1 VSIIRDYRE
10 NGIPIGNRL
19 KFDPKDRP
27 LVYKDIPMV
36 DGQEVDNQ
44 NQLTKRLDDLSR
56 IGQILASPA
65 GQKYLSNESLLFA
78 SKVKPGKRRETG
90 VGRALSVLSQG
101 LFNAAKI
108 VGSTLAQVPVNG
120 TGTHFVKAFAGKG
133 RGTYLHEIGFSNVV
147 PHASSNGIDIIS
159 TIFGNPNALEDANSV
174 AGRADI
180 TLFNEENSILF
191 SAQKSK
197 LAPKRTKEIISN
209 KETLAGDS
217 TRAFGN
223 DLNDAISQV
232 GLGKDGNATDQQK
245 ELEQGIA
252 KYRYKEEPGDNPD
265 TKDVVE
271 KSGQV
276 LNITDAAKAG
286 KVAKLSISDYT
297 GSSPLNTD
305 TTQIVE
311 HPKLPFDGEGKPKF
325 KGIEKVP
332 ASTITRDN
340 PSLGF
345 RSDFNPKDTDKKEF
359 DVSQRIGL
367 GTPASKDL
375 DDKGKKLSVD
385 KINILAPQNSKLGG
399 TKGKEGRDLIKF
411 RFQIIT
417 PGGTGGP
424 KIKHLYFRALIDNF
438 GDTFNANWNSYN
450 YIGRGESFYTYGNF
464 DRSIDLGFK
473 IAAQTEDEMKPLYQ
487 KLNYLI
493 GATTPTYSQNFMRGT
508 FVKMTVGDYI
518 YELPG
523 FLNNV
528 NVSWNQEYPWEIAM
542 TSVDPVTGVRESTN
556 KRQEL
561 PMILDVG
568 LSFTPI
574 HTFLPEAGGSIE
586 GDAKNPIIK
595 AKPFITHGRE
605 NTNNIYI
612 TDPDIKDPN
621 ATNTN

>member
-1 VSIIRDYRE
+1 M
-10 NGIPIGNRL
+10 PIGNRL

-36 DGQEVDNQ
+36 DREVDDQ
-44 NQLTKRLDDLSR
+44 NQLTKRIDDLSR

-65 GQKYLSNESLLFA
+65 GVKYLSNESLLFA
-78 SKVKPGKRRETG
+78 SKVKPNKKRQTG
-90 VGRALSVLSQG
+90 VGKALSVLSQG

-120 TGTHFVKAFAGKG
+120 TGTHFVKAFAGRGK
-133 RGTYLHEIGFSNVV
+133 GTYLNELGYSRVI
-147 PHASSNGIDIIS
+147 PHVSANGADIVS
-159 TIFGNPNALEDANSV
+159 ALFPPNNILPDANTV
-174 AGRADI
+174 AGAADI
-180 TLFNEENSILF
+180 ELVKNDNSILF
-191 SAQKSK
+191 SAQSSN
-197 LAPKRTKEIISN
+197 LSPKKTKDRILEFEATKQN
-209 KETLAGDS
+209 AKE
-217 TRAFGN
+217 
-223 DLNDAISQV
+223 
-232 GLGKDGNATDQQK
+232 
-245 ELEQGIA
+245 GIA
-252 KYRYKEEPGDNPD
+252 KYRYKEQVGDDPATEKVEEPKG
-265 TKDVVE
+265 TLY
-271 KSGQV
+271 GQIN
-276 LNITDAAKAG
+276 NITAAVK
-286 KVAKLSISDYT
+286 
-297 GSSPLNTD
+297 
-305 TTQIVE
+305 
-311 HPKLPFDGEGKPKF
+311 EGKE
-325 KGIEKVP
+325 EKVP
-332 ASTITRDN
+332 LKNRAIEGEYIPEFKFKTKKEGEKEVKTDELEIAPADDREFTELNRDN
-340 PSLGF
+340 KSEGF
-345 RSDFNPKDTDKKEF
+345 RTDIEKKDRKKFNI
-359 DVSQRIGL
+359 SQRIGL
-367 GTPASKDL
+367 GNPGDNPGTPIAQ
-375 DDKGKKLSVD
+375 D
-385 KINILAPQNSKLGG
+385 KINLLAPKSKKLTGLEAE
-399 TKGKEGRDLIKF
+399 EGRDLIKF

-417 PGGTGGP
+417 PGEGAAGP

-473 IAAQTEDEMKPLYQ
+473 IAAQTRAEMKPLYQ

-542 TSVDPVTGVRESTN
+542 SSPEDKEKKIANPN
-556 KRQEL
+556 QEL

-568 LSFTPI
+568 ISFTPI

-586 GDAKNPIIK
+586 GDIIK
-595 AKPFITHGRE
+595 AKPFITHGTTAA
-605 NTNNIYI
+605 NTYI

>member
-1 VSIIRDYRE
+1 M
-10 NGIPIGNRL
+10 PIGNRL

-36 DGQEVDNQ
+36 DREVDDQ

-56 IGQILASPA
+56 ISQILASPA
-65 GQKYLSNESLLFA
+65 GVKYLSNESLLFA
-78 SKVKPGKRRETG
+78 SAAKPNKKREKGFGK
-90 VGRALSVLSQG
+90 ALSVLSQG
-101 LFNAAKI
+101 LFNTAKI
-108 VGSTLAQVPVNG
+108 IGSTLAQVPVSG
-120 TGTHFVKAFAGKG
+120 TGAHFVKAFAGKG
-133 RGTYLHEIGFSNVV
+133 KGTYLHKIGFSNVI
-147 PHASSNGIDIIS
+147 PHASSNGADIVS
-159 TIFGNPNALEDANSV
+159 ALFGNPNVLGDANSV

-180 TLFNEENSILF
+180 SLVSNDDSILF
-191 SAQKSK
+191 SASGSN
-197 LAPKRTKEIISN
+197 LSPNRTKKTIKDFEA
-209 KETLAGDS
+209 K
-217 TRAFGN
+217 
-223 DLNDAISQV
+223 AIPPEEGV
-232 GLGKDGNATDQQK
+232 
-245 ELEQGIA
+245 A
-252 KYRYKEEPGDNPD
+252 KYRYKEQVGDDPATEKVEEPKG
-265 TKDVVE
+265 TLY
-271 KSGQV
+271 GQIN
-276 LNITDAAKAG
+276 NITAAVKEGQEG
-286 KVAKLSISDYT
+286 KVD
-297 GSSPLNTD
+297 
-305 TTQIVE
+305 
-311 HPKLPFDGEGKPKF
+311 PFDY
-325 KGIEKVP
+325 
-332 ASTITRDN
+332 
-340 PSLGF
+340 
-345 RSDFNPKDTDKKEF
+345 KDTELSPGFKTVTTTEGEDKKEVTKLVTAPKDDRTF
-359 DVSQRIGL
+359 NKLNRDNKSEGFRTDIAKDKREDFKISKRIGL

-385 KINILAPQNSKLGG
+385 KINLLAPKSKKLTGL
-399 TKGKEGRDLIKF
+399 EAEQGRDLIKF

-417 PGGTGGP
+417 PGEGKAGP

-473 IAAQTEDEMKPLYQ
+473 IAAQTRAEMKPLYQ

-493 GATTPTYSQNFMRGT
+493 GATTPTYSKNFMRGT

-542 TSVDPVTGVRESTN
+542 SSPEDKEDKIANPN
-556 KRQEL
+556 QEL

-574 HTFLPEAGGSIE
+574 HTFLPEAGGSID
-586 GDAKNPIIK
+586 GDTIK
-595 AKPFITHGRE
+595 AKPFITHGTTTA
-605 NTNNIYI
+605 NTYI

>member
-1 VSIIRDYRE
+1 MSIIRDYRE

-36 DGQEVDNQ
+36 DGQEVDDQ

-78 SKVKPGKRRETG
+78 SKVKPNKKRKKTAGK
-90 VGRALSVLSQG
+90 VLSVLSQG
-101 LFNAAKI
+101 LFNAARI

-133 RGTYLHEIGFSNVV
+133 KGTYLHELGFSNVV

-159 TIFGNPNALEDANSV
+159 AIFGNPNFLGDANSV

-180 TLFNEENSILF
+180 ELVKNDNSILF
-191 SAQKSK
+191 SASGSN
-197 LAPKRTKEIISN
+197 LSSN
-209 KETLAGDS
+209 KTK
-217 TRAFGN
+217 
-223 DLNDAISQV
+223 DAI
-232 GLGKDGNATDQQK
+232 K
-245 ELEQGIA
+245 EFEAKKETSTEGIA
-252 KYRYKEEPGDNPD
+252 KYRYKEQVGDDPD
-265 TKDVVE
+265 TKE
-271 KSGQV
+271 KETSKLFGQINNINAAV
-276 LNITDAAKAG
+276 TEGEKAKVDPADYTDTELSQGFEKVLVGTFPNQTESKELETAPKDETTFTKRNRRNKSEGFRTDITKDKRAALNI
-286 KVAKLSISDYT
+286 
-297 GSSPLNTD
+297 
-305 TTQIVE
+305 
-311 HPKLPFDGEGKPKF
+311 
-325 KGIEKVP
+325 
-332 ASTITRDN
+332 
-340 PSLGF
+340 
-345 RSDFNPKDTDKKEF
+345 
-359 DVSQRIGL
+359 SQRIGL

-375 DDKGKKLSVD
+375 DNKGKKLSVD
-385 KINILAPQNSKLGG
+385 QINLLAPKSKKLTGLEAE
-399 TKGKEGRDLIKF
+399 EGRDLIKF

-417 PGGTGGP
+417 PGEGAAGP

-438 GDTFNANWNSYN
+438 GDTFNANWNNYN
-450 YIGRGESFYTYGNF
+450 YIGRAENFYTYGNF

-473 IAAQTEDEMKPLYQ
+473 IAAQTRAEMKPLYQ
-487 KLNYLI
+487 KLNYLV

-528 NVSWNQEYPWEIAM
+528 NVSWDQEYPWEIAM
-542 TSVDPVTGVRESTN
+542 TSPEDREKGEEN
-556 KRQEL
+556 INQEL

-586 GDAKNPIIK
+586 GNIIK
-595 AKPFITHGRE
+595 AKPFITHGTTTA
-605 NTNNIYI
+605 NTYI
-612 TDPDIKDPN
+612 TDPDIEDPN

>member
-36 DGQEVDNQ
+36 DREVDDQ

-78 SKVKPGKRRETG
+78 SKVKPSKKRKTG
-90 VGRALSVLSQG
+90 VGKALSVLSQG
-101 LFNAAKI
+101 LFNAARI

-120 TGTHFVKAFAGKG
+120 TGTHFVKAFAGRGK
-133 RGTYLHEIGFSNVV
+133 GTYLHELGYSRVI
-147 PHASSNGIDIIS
+147 PHVSANGADIVS
-159 TIFGNPNALEDANSV
+159 ALFPPNNILPDANTV
-174 AGRADI
+174 AGAADI
-180 TLFNEENSILF
+180 ELVKNDNSILF
-191 SAQKSK
+191 SAESSN
-197 LAPKRTKEIISN
+197 LSPKRTKDRILEFEAT
-209 KETLAGDS
+209 KQT
-217 TRAFGN
+217 
-223 DLNDAISQV
+223 SQ
-232 GLGKDGNATDQQK
+232 
-245 ELEQGIA
+245 EGIGE
-252 KYRYKEEPGDNPD
+252 YRYKEDTGDNPD
-265 TKDVVE
+265 TEDVVE

-276 LNITDAAKAG
+276 LNITNAVKEGKDG
-286 KVAKLSISDYT
+286 KVKTQNYANTDLSPGFEKKVVDEKETDELKEESLPETSFNKLSK
-297 GSSPLNTD
+297 N
-305 TTQIVE
+305 
-311 HPKLPFDGEGKPKF
+311 
-325 KGIEKVP
+325 
-332 ASTITRDN
+332 N
-340 PSLGF
+340 PSEGF
-345 RSDFNPKDTDKKEF
+345 RTDIGKKDRKKFNI
-359 DVSQRIGL
+359 SQRIGL
-367 GTPASKDL
+367 GSPGDNPGSII
-375 DDKGKKLSVD
+375 SQD
-385 KINILAPQNSKLGG
+385 KINILAPKSKKLTGLEAE
-399 TKGKEGRDLIKF
+399 EGRDLIKF

-417 PGGTGGP
+417 PGEGKEGP

-473 IAAQTEDEMKPLYQ
+473 IAAQTRAEMKPLYQ

-493 GATTPTYSQNFMRGT
+493 GSTTPTYSQNFMRGT
-508 FVKMTVGDYI
+508 FIKMTVGDYI

-542 TSVDPVTGVRESTN
+542 SSPEDSEAGIQN
-556 KRQEL
+556 INQEL

-574 HTFLPEAGGSIE
+574 HTFLPEAGGLIE
-586 GDAKNPIIK
+586 GDDKNPIIK
-595 AKPFITHGRE
+595 AKPFITHGTTTA
-605 NTNNIYI
+605 NTYI